1 MNEDLFDNARWL
13 IGAIA
18 RGLAARPGEGVD
30 EVLGRLAEQAI
41 GEAAFRNPD
50 PVRLPVLQYL
60 PDCIGEV
67 MLLDPDLAAAIA
79 ATEADLQWRQTASYS
94 DRVLGEGF
102 TDNYGWAEIIGP
114 HGVFP
119 GDDFLLG
126 LLMLGPGRHYKDHY
140 HPAPELYWP
149 LTGPSDWKMGA
160 GGYEARAAGETI
172 WHIPWKVHATAT
184 ADKPLLAV
192 WCWTRDT
199 GTPVKLIGG

>member
-67 MLLDPDLAAAIA
+67 MLLDPDLAADGVHPTEKGYRMMAGLAERAIG
-79 ATEADLQWRQTASYS
+79 EALRRKKS
-94 DRVLGEGF
+94 
-102 TDNYGWAEIIGP
+102 
-114 HGVFP
+114 
-119 GDDFLLG
+119 
-126 LLMLGPGRHYKDHY
+126 
-140 HPAPELYWP
+140 
-149 LTGPSDWKMGA
+149 
-160 GGYEARAAGETI
+160 
-172 WHIPWKVHATAT
+172 
-184 ADKPLLAV
+184 
-192 WCWTRDT
+192 
-199 GTPVKLIGG
+199 